1 MDLQGK
7 IEKFN
12 VPEIFQ
18 LISTG
23 KRTGTLGIN
32 RDEQSVMVYFQNGQV
47 IYAYSPN
54 RRNRLGDRLI
64 ARGII
69 EPKTLE
75 LTLRIQKESG
85 GAKRLGAILVETN
98 RVKKDQIESILKEQI
113 SDTIFRLMG
122 WDRGLFKF
130 YDGKFPTEEDVTL
143 SLSTENLILEG
154 ARRAD
159 EMNRLK
165 AKLPEFT
172 SRLQLKALVGDLPID
187 LRLTSGDWNTMA
199 LCDGYRD
206 IGRILADSGND
217 PVETLKSIIRLMA
230 ANLVEITNND
240 NESVPPSGITVFE
253 EQIDSLIN
261 LLNKFLEKG

>member
-18 LISTG
+18 LISAG

-32 RDEQSVMVYFQNGQV
+32 RDEQSVMVYFRNGQI

-54 RRNRLGDRLI
+54 RRNRLGERLI

-85 GAKRLGAILVETN
+85 GTKRLGAILVETN
-98 RVKKDQIESILKEQI
+98 RVKKDQIETILKEQI
-113 SDTIFRLMG
+113 SDTIYRLMS

-143 SLSTENLILEG
+143 ALSTENLILEG
-154 ARRAD
+154 VRRTD

-165 AKLPEFT
+165 SKLPEFS
-172 SRLQLKALVGDLPID
+172 SRLQLKTLVGDIPID
-187 LRLTSGDWNTMA
+187 LKLTATDWNTMA

-206 IGRILADSGND
+206 ISRILGDSGND
-217 PVETLKSIIRLMA
+217 PVETLKSVIRLMA
-230 ANLVEITNND
+230 ANLVEKSNND
-240 NESVPPSGITVFE
+240 NERVPASELTVFE
-253 EQIDSLIN
+253 EQIDSLVN
-261 LLNKFLEKG
+261 LLNRFLEKG

>member
-1 MDLQGK
+1 MDLQGR

-18 LISTG
+18 LISAG

-32 RDEQSVMVYFQNGQV
+32 RNEQSVMVYFRNGQI

-54 RRNRLGDRLI
+54 RRNRLGERLI
-64 ARGII
+64 AKGLI

-85 GAKRLGAILVETN
+85 GTKRLGAILVETN
-98 RVKKDQIESILKEQI
+98 RVSKDQLETILKEQI
-113 SDTIFRLMG
+113 SDTIYRLMS

-130 YDGKFPTEEDVTL
+130 YDGKFPTEEDITL
-143 SLSTENLILEG
+143 ALSTENLILEG
-154 ARRAD
+154 VRRAD

-165 AKLPEFT
+165 EKLPDFS
-172 SRLQLKALVGDLPID
+172 SRLQLKTMVGDTPVELK
-187 LRLTSGDWNTMA
+187 LTTGDWNTMA
-199 LCDGYRD
+199 LCDGHRD
-206 IGRILADSGND
+206 IGRIISDSSND
-217 PVETLKSIIRLMA
+217 PIETMKSIIRLLA
-230 ANLVEITNND
+230 VNLIEKTADDTDRIPVSDIA
-240 NESVPPSGITVFE
+240 VFE

-261 LLNKFLEKG
+261 LLNRFLEKA

>member
-18 LISTG
+18 LISGG
-23 KRTGTLGIN
+23 KRTGTLGIH
-32 RDEQSVMVYFQNGQV
+32 RDEQSVMVYFRDGQI

-69 EPKTLE
+69 EQKTLE
-75 LTLRIQKESG
+75 LTLQLQIESG
-85 GAKRLGAILVETN
+85 GRKRLGTILIEKQYAK
-98 RVKKDQIESILKEQI
+98 RDQIELILKEQI
-113 SDTIFRLMG
+113 SETVYRLMA

-130 YDGKFPTEEDVTL
+130 YDGKFPTDEDVTL
-143 SLSTENLILEG
+143 ALSTENLILEG

-165 AKLPEFT
+165 AKLPEF
-172 SRLQLKALVGDLPID
+172 SIRLQLKSIAADQQID
-187 LRLTSGDWNTMA
+187 LKLNAADWNTMA
-199 LCDGYRD
+199 LCDGLRS
-206 IGRILADSGND
+206 IGRIMSDSGID
-217 PVETLKSIIRLMA
+217 PVDTLKGIIRLMA
-230 ANLVEITNND
+230 AGLIEPVNHSSED
-240 NESVPPSGITVFE
+240 VPPAELAGLE
-253 EQIDSLIN
+253 EQIDSLAN
-261 LLNKFLEKG
+261 LLTKFLEQG

>member
-18 LISTG
+18 LISAG

-32 RDEQSVMVYFQNGQV
+32 RDEHSVMVYFRNGQI

-85 GAKRLGAILVETN
+85 GAKRLGTILIETN
-98 RVKKDQIESILKEQI
+98 RVKKDQIESVLKEQI
-113 SDTIFRLMG
+113 SDTIYRLMG

-130 YDGKFPTEEDVTL
+130 YEGKFPTEEDVTL

-165 AKLPEFT
+165 AKLPEFS
-172 SRLQLKALVGDLPID
+172 SRLQLKTLMGDIPID
-187 LRLTSGDWNTMA
+187 LRLIAADWNTMA

-206 IGRILADSGND
+206 ISRILGDSGND
-217 PVETLKSIIRLMA
+217 PVETLKSLIRLMA
-230 ANLVEITNND
+230 ANLIESANGD
-240 NESVPPSGITVFE
+240 NEKIQGSGLAVFE
-253 EQIDSLIN
+253 EQIDSLVN